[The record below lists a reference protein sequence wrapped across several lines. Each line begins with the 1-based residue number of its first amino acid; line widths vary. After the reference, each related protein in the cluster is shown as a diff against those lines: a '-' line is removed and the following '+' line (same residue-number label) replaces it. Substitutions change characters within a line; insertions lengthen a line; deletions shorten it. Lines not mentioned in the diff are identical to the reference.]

1 MTAPSPAAAGRLRL
15 AGKRA
20 FVVGAGQT
28 AGQSVGN
35 GRAISL
41 LFAREGADLVL
52 VDRDRDSVEE
62 TAEKARQ
69 AGSQVEVV
77 VADATVEAD
86 CQRIAQAAAQGG
98 DERVDVLVNNVG
110 INAGDTGPT
119 SVDVALWER
128 VMHVNTASVFLTCR
142 AVLPLMRA
150 RGGGAIVNISSA
162 ATRVS
167 MPMFAYK
174 MSKAAVEQATIALAD
189 GNARHGIRA
198 NAVLPGLIDTP
209 MGVDVLAESYGLSR
223 EEWTQR
229 RNAKVPLR
237 NQMGTA
243 WDVAHAVLYLASDEA
258 QFVTGVLLTVDGG
271 QSIRVG

>member
-1 MTAPSPAAAGRLRL
+1 MTSPATDRRAGGRL
-15 AGKRA
+15 AKKRA
-20 FVVGAGQT
+20 IVVGAGQT
-28 AGQSVGN
+28 PGPTVGN

-41 LFAREGADLVL
+41 VFAREGADLVL
-52 VDRDRDSVEE
+52 VDKDADSVGE
-62 TAEKARQ
+62 TAELVRKAGGH
-69 AGSQVEVV
+69 AEVV
-77 VADATVEAD
+77 IADATVEAD
-86 CQRIAQAAAQGG
+86 CQRIAAAAAGP
-98 DERVDVLVNNVG
+98 DDRIDVLVNNVG

-128 VMHVNTASVFLTCR
+128 IMHVNTASVFLTCR
-142 AVLPLMRA
+142 AVLPRMRA
-150 RGGGAIVNISSA
+150 RHGGAIVNISSA

-174 MSKAAVEQATIALAD
+174 MSKAAVDQATIALAD
-189 GNARHGIRA
+189 ANARFGIRV

-223 EEWTQR
+223 EEWSR
-229 RNAKVPLR
+229 RRDAKVPLS

>member
-1 MTAPSPAAAGRLRL
+1 MSIPVPGSRAGARM

-20 FVVGAGQT
+20 VIVGAGQT
-28 AGQSVGN
+28 PGLTVGN

-41 LFAREGADLVL
+41 VFAREGADLVL
-52 VDRDRDSVEE
+52 VDKDPESAGE
-62 TAEKARQ
+62 TAEMVRKAGGH
-69 AGSQVEVV
+69 AEVV
-77 VADATVEAD
+77 IADATAEAD
-86 CQRIAQAAAQGG
+86 CQRIAAAAAGP
-98 DERVDVLVNNVG
+98 DDRIDVLVNNVG

-128 VMHVNTASVFLTCR
+128 IMHVNTASVFLTCR
-142 AVLPLMRA
+142 AVLPVMRA
-150 RGGGAIVNISSA
+150 RRAGSIVNISSA

-174 MSKAAVEQATIALAD
+174 MSKAAVDQATIALAD
-189 GNARHGIRA
+189 ANARHGIRV

-223 EEWTQR
+223 EEWSKR
-229 RNAKVPLR
+229 RDAKVPLSNR
-237 NQMGTA
+237 MGTA

>member
-1 MTAPSPAAAGRLRL
+1 VTVAEVPAGGPRL

-20 FVVGAGQT
+20 VVVGAGQS
-28 AGQSVGN
+28 AGRTVGN
-35 GRAISL
+35 GRAIAL

-52 VDRDRDSVEE
+52 ADIDGDSAEE
-62 TAEKARQ
+62 TAELARQ
-69 AGSQVEVV
+69 AGHQVEVI
-77 VADATVEAD
+77 VADAAAEAD
-86 CQRIAQAAAQGG
+86 CQRIAQAAAAGG
-98 DERVDVLVNNVG
+98 RVDVLVNNVG

-128 VMHVNTASVFLTCR
+128 VMYVNTASVFLTCR
-142 AVLPLMRA
+142 AILPLMRA
-150 RGGGAIVNISSA
+150 GGGGAIINISSA

-174 MSKAAVEQATIALAD
+174 MSKGAVEQATLALAD
-189 GNARHGIRA
+189 GNAKYGIRA
-198 NAVLPGLIDTP
+198 NAVLPGLIETP

-223 EEWTQR
+223 EEWSRR
-229 RNAKVPLR
+229 RNAMVPLR

-258 QFVTGVLLTVDGG
+258 KFVTGVLLTVDGG